1 MCASPGC
8 LASSQIAAMK
18 RGTPAFCRKN
28 RDSASLTSLEEGL
41 SPALFLSPSEESPL
55 LSPIRYLLA
64 IYTQS
69 SLNNELQLTALLQLP
84 VASYQPEH

>member
-18 RGTPAFCRKN
+18 RGMPAFCHQN
-28 RDSASLTSLEEGL
+28 TDSASLTSLEEDVSQL
-41 SPALFLSPSEESPL
+41 CFCLLLRTHPS
-55 LSPIRYLLA
+55 LSPIRYLLGV
-64 IYTQS
+64 YTQT

-84 VASYQPEH
+84 VASYQTEH